1 MNLLRLFLDTKLLK
15 TYFEASKTE
24 NLECFQVYG
33 QGDKGNLN
41 LLVDKIWLENNR
53 IYFRVL
59 EMLSNEKNRLRKET
73 GSNIYSIHEQEIFTI
88 RCRLYF

>member
-1 MNLLRLFLDTKLLK
+1 MIYQS
-15 TYFEASKTE
+15 YFEASKTE

-41 LLVDKIWLENNR
+41 LLVDKIWLKNNR

-59 EMLSNEKNRLRKET
+59 ELLSNEKNRLRKER
-73 GSNIYSIHEQEIFTI
+73 GYNIYSIHENEIFTI

>member
-1 MNLLRLFLDTKLLK
+1 M
-15 TYFEASKTE
+15 
-24 NLECFQVYG
+24 
-33 QGDKGNLN
+33 N

-59 EMLSNEKNRLRKET
+59 EMISNEKSSLIKER